1 MVSISDGVEKF
12 CLLSCIK
19 VQKSTK
25 PASKIFPHCKEL
37 KLMISIS
44 DSVENVCLLSCIKVQ
59 MT

>member
-25 PASKIFPHCKEL
+25 PASKIFPHRQL
-37 KLMISIS
+37 KSLISIPY
-44 DSVENVCLLSCIKVQ
+44 SVLPSA
-59 MT
+59 